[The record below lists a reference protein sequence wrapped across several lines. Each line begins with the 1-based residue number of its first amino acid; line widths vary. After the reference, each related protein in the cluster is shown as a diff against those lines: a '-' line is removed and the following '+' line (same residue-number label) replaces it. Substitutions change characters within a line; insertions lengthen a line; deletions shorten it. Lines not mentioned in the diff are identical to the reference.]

1 MEWFI
6 ETRFGDPVLCI
17 DITST
22 QLVYGSAL
30 GQIGFLNIST
40 KEQFL
45 LTEIAEESIKGIYIT
60 EDSIIYASIGDLYA
74 LVLFKNDLNEWH
86 MEGICHDGREH
97 TNLLCG
103 FTQVLQHRSRIC
115 LLVIEE
121 DQETLAS
128 IRAEGKNK
136 LIITDA
142 ASGEH
147 EEYSGLVFPKFSVPF
162 YFSSEKLLWLER
174 DLSGSRILKIVNFNP
189 LSHNTVKYLERSF
202 GPIACPHILHET
214 IFFIHNLMWVKAMDI
229 ATGDV
234 ITTIGRHSS
243 EVVAIFPIVVCPPQ
257 SQEKTHQENNSL
269 VMKDLVI
276 AVDKKGIICL
286 WQDGES
292 VETINLSKLEGLS
305 VDSNDR
311 FFGMGYPYVL
321 KAGGVMIA
329 ISTDIGIIVVRS
341 DFLISIGGIDPLN
354 NFTNTV

>member
-17 DITST
+17 DITGS

-30 GQIGFLNIST
+30 GQVGFLNIST

-60 EDSIIYASIGDLYA
+60 EENIIYASVGDLYV
-74 LVLFKNDLNEWH
+74 LVLFRNESNEWH
-86 MEGICHDGREH
+86 MEGICHEGREH

-103 FTQVLQHRSRIC
+103 FTQVLQHRSKIC

-136 LIITDA
+136 LIITNA
-142 ASGEH
+142 ATGEH
-147 EEYSGLVFPKFSVPF
+147 EEYSGLIFPRFSVPF
-162 YFSSEKLLWLER
+162 YYSSEKLLWLER
-174 DLSGSRILKIVNFNP
+174 DLVGSRILKIVNFNP
-189 LSHNTVKYLERSF
+189 VSHTTVRYLDRSF
-202 GPIACPHILHET
+202 GPITCPHILHDT
-214 IFFIHNLMWVKAMDI
+214 IFFIQDFRWIKAMDI
-229 ATGDV
+229 TTGD
-234 ITTIGRHSS
+234 IIITIGKQSC
-243 EVVAIFPIVVCPPQ
+243 EILAIFPIIVCPPQ
-257 SQEKTHQENNSL
+257 NYEKSQNENNSL

-276 AVDKKGIICL
+276 SIDKKGIICL
-286 WQDGES
+286 WQDGVV
-292 VETINLSKLEGLS
+292 VETINLNKLEGLS
-305 VDSNDR
+305 VDSDDR

-321 KAGGVMIA
+321 KAGGVLIA
-329 ISTDIGIIVVRS
+329 VSTDIGIIVVRS
-341 DFLISIGGIDPLN
+341 EFLKSIGGIDPLN